1 MMLSMTRSDSLPYA
15 TIQRSVD
22 GWPASGSSDFDV
34 ESIAMFAEDT
44 QDAGIV
50 QKLDGRQRGTLSNSP
65 LARAEC
71 VRVCASNR
79 TYVTRRLLVLD
90 LIAKRASRPS
100 WLRPRMNL

>member
-34 ESIAMFAEDT
+34 ESIVMFAEET

-50 QKLDGRQRGTLSNSP
+50 QNSMVVSGEP
-65 LARAEC
+65 
-71 VRVCASNR
+71 
-79 TYVTRRLLVLD
+79 YP
-90 LIAKRASRPS
+90 IHH
-100 WLRPRMNL
+100 